1 VNFMSD
7 DEVEGRLQATYGANY
22 ARLALI
28 KLKYDP
34 TNLFRVTQNI
44 PPAAA
49 ARGFE

>member
-1 VNFMSD
+1 MSD

-22 ARLALI
+22 PKLATI

-49 ARGFE
+49 ARGTE